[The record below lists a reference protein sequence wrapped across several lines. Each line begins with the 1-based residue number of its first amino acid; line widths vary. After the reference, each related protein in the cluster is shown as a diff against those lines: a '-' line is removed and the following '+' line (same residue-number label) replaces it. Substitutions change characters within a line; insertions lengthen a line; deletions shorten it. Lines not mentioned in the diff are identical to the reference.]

1 MPGAGVP
8 ARLVLLGTGTQ
19 CEMTAA
25 AAAAATADLTDQ
37 PTGSLSLSLLISV
50 RGNSVKVVF
59 LCGSD

>member
-25 AAAAATADLTDQ
+25 AAAAATADLTDR
-37 PTGSLSLSLLISV
+37 PTGSLSLSPDQCE
-50 RGNSVKVVF
+50 REQ
-59 LCGSD
+59 C